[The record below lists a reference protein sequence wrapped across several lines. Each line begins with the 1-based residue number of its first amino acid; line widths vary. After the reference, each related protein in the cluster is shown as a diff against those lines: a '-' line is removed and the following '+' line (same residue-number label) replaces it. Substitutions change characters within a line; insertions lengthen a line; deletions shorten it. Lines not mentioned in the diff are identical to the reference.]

1 MYDDWMIHG
10 EKKLT
15 KGGNPKPP
23 QMDDYLNWI
32 VEAWASIPKE
42 LIKKSFKVCGI
53 TNALDGSED
62 SEIHC
67 FKENGP
73 VPSGL
78 ALLQQARQNKQADNL
93 VELLEEVDLD
103 QDEENG
109 YLSDTSLV

>member
-62 SEIHC
+62 SE
-67 FKENGP
+67 FT
-73 VPSGL
+73 
-78 ALLQQARQNKQADNL
+78 ALKKTVRCQVVWLFFNKR
-93 VELLEEVDLD
+93 VR
-103 QDEENG
+103 
-109 YLSDTSLV
+109 TSKQIIWLNCSKKLIWIRTKKMVI